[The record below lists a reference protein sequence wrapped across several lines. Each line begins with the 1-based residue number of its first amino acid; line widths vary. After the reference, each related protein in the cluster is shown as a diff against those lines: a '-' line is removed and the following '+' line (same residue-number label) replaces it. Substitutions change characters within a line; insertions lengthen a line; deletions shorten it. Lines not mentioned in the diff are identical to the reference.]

1 MAPRKKQGFEAQLAA
16 LEQLID
22 GMESG
27 GLSLEESL
35 SRYEEGVKL
44 LATLE
49 KELAQAKQRLTVLR
63 QGEEEEPMEDMP

>member
-1 MAPRKKQGFEAQLAA
+1 MAPKKKQGFEAQLAA

-35 SRYEEGVKL
+35 SRNEEGVKL
-44 LATLE
+44 LASLE

-63 QGEEEEPMEDMP
+63 KGDEEETMEDTL

>member
-1 MAPRKKQGFEAQLAA
+1 MAPKKKQGFEAQLAA

-27 GLSLEESL
+27 GLSREESL

-44 LATLE
+44 LASLE

-63 QGEEEEPMEDMP
+63 QGDEEETMEDTL

>member
-1 MAPRKKQGFEAQLAA
+1 MAPKKKQGFEAQLAA

-44 LATLE
+44 LASLE

-63 QGEEEEPMEDMP
+63 QGDEEEPMEDTL

>member
-1 MAPRKKQGFEAQLAA
+1 MAPKKKQGFEVQLAA

-44 LATLE
+44 LASLE

-63 QGEEEEPMEDMP
+63 QGDEEETMEDTL

>member
-1 MAPRKKQGFEAQLAA
+1 MAPKKKQGFEAQLAA

-44 LATLE
+44 LASLE

-63 QGEEEEPMEDMP
+63 QGDEEEPMEDAL

>member
-1 MAPRKKQGFEAQLAA
+1 MAPKKKQGFEAQLAA

-44 LATLE
+44 LASLE

-63 QGEEEEPMEDMP
+63 QGDEEEPMEDTP

>member
-1 MAPRKKQGFEAQLAA
+1 MVPKKKQGFEAQLAA

-44 LATLE
+44 LASLE

-63 QGEEEEPMEDMP
+63 QGDEEEPMEDTL

>member
-1 MAPRKKQGFEAQLAA
+1 MAPKKKQGFEAQLAA

-44 LATLE
+44 LASLE

-63 QGEEEEPMEDMP
+63 QGDEEETMEDTL

>member
-1 MAPRKKQGFEAQLAA
+1 MASKKKQGFEAQLAA

-44 LATLE
+44 LASLE

-63 QGEEEEPMEDMP
+63 QGDEEETMEDTL